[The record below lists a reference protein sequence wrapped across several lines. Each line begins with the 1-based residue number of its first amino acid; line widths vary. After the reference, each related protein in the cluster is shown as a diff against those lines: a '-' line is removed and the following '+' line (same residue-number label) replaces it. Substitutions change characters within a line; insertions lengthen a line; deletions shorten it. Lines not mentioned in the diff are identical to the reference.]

1 MAPSAPTILNPTQNG
16 AYVVNQPMTVAWKP
30 NHPDGSA
37 QSAAQ
42 VEVTDPSDVTVI
54 EEQTTNTSY
63 QRTPKSCGSY
73 RIRVRTKGIHADWG
87 AWSNYVTFTVAKYPN
102 ISINKPSG
110 TITATPFTVAWT
122 VADDTGV
129 SSQTLII
136 QSDGVEKYRKTMDG
150 STRSLSIGASQ
161 YLPNNNS
168 TLTITL
174 VVRGGS
180 GLESSTSVVRDVDW
194 PDPAEPMAAIES
206 NNDYAALV
214 IVSFGVPEE
223 GQSETVS
230 ASVIRVMPDGSE
242 VLIAS
247 NLLDQQLAVDPIP
260 PLNTDFH
267 YRVVAYSA
275 MGTTIARMVAARIES
290 GFGVL
295 NFGTDAGQT
304 LLLGYNN
311 TVSHK
316 RSHSTSEFHFAR
328 GDGANAL
335 PSSYELDQLD
345 STVSVTGVWEWDQAL
360 WLRILSLADGYPY
373 AWYREPSGLRVYV
386 KAEQSVSVDIADK
399 KNISYSADL
408 TQLTWE
414 EPVL

>member
-1 MAPSAPTILNPTQNG
+1 M
-16 AYVVNQPMTVAWKP
+16 
-30 NHPDGSA
+30 
-37 QSAAQ
+37 
-42 VEVTDPSDVTVI
+42 
-54 EEQTTNTSY
+54 
-63 QRTPKSCGSY
+63 
-73 RIRVRTKGIHADWG
+73 
-87 AWSNYVTFTVAKYPN
+87 
-102 ISINKPSG
+102 
-110 TITATPFTVAWT
+110 
-122 VADDTGV
+122 
-129 SSQTLII
+129 
-136 QSDGVEKYRKTMDG
+136 
-150 STRSLSIGASQ
+150 
-161 YLPNNNS
+161 
-168 TLTITL
+168 
-174 VVRGGS
+174 
-180 GLESSTSVVRDVDW
+180 
-194 PDPAEPMAAIES
+194 
-206 NNDYAALV
+206 
-214 IVSFGVPEE
+214 
-223 GQSETVS
+223 
-230 ASVIRVMPDGSE
+230 
-242 VLIAS
+242 
-247 NLLDQQLAVDPIP
+247 DPIP

-267 YRVVAYSA
+267 YMVVAYTA
-275 MGTTIARMVAARIES
+275 MGTTIARMVDARIES